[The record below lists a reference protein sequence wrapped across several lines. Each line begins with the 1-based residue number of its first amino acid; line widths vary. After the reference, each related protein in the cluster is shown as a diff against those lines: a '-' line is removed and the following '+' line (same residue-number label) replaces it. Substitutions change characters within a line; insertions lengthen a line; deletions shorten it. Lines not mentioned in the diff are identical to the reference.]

1 MSLRRLFPQTAF
13 YFIHYKSRTS
23 VYPSEKKSKKKCR
36 EAEMWS
42 EQGRENSINTKYF
55 LMCLFARSLKQE
67 DYAHYSICITVS
79 SSQTDAITWDILAN
93 WSNWELCTRI
103 LMKKWGL
110 CEGGYILGK
119 KKAIFRNWHCSKSS
133 RS

>member
-1 MSLRRLFPQTAF
+1 
-13 YFIHYKSRTS
+13 
-23 VYPSEKKSKKKCR
+23 
-36 EAEMWS
+36 MWS

-79 SSQTDAITWDILAN
+79 SSQTDAITWDILAS
-93 WSNWELCTRI
+93 WCNWELCIRI

-110 CEGGYILGK
+110 CEGGYVLEK
-119 KKAIFRNWHCSKSS
+119 KKKKRQLGIGIVPDWVDLRLFFFMNRKVNVS
-133 RS
+133 